1 MGIEKV
7 KLWSDDKIEHDLKSV
22 IDRVGMDRMPSAKE
36 IFAIIGDY
44 RLTNAIARNG
54 GFNHWASK
62 IGLPMKETDT
72 LFGWMFEDVAKD
84 MLEKQGFYVENT
96 PYKFPYDLLVN
107 KSVKVNVKASR
118 KYIGNAGNFYSFN
131 LERKFPA
138 CDIYFLCCIN
148 SRNEAER
155 FYIVPSSVVPHN
167 CQISIGEF
175 SSKYDKY
182 IGRIDIVKKY
192 SEFFKQEDVL

>member
-1 MGIEKV
+1 MGIKKV
-7 KLWSDDKIEHDLKSV
+7 KVWFDDV
-22 IDRVGMDRMPSAKE
+22 IKKELECVICELGIDRMPTTNE
-36 IFAIIGDY
+36 INKVLGHCN
-44 RLTNAIARNG
+44 LSNAISRNG
-54 GFNHWASK
+54 GFKHWASEL
-62 IGLPMKETDT
+62 GLPMKETDT

-84 MLEKQGFYVENT
+84 VLEKNGLFVENT
-96 PYKFPYDLLVN
+96 PCKFPYDLLVN